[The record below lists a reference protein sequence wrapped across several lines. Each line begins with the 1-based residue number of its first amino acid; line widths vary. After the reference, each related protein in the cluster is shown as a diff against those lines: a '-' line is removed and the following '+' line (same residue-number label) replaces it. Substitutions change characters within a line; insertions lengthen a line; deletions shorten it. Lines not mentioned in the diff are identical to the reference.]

1 MARSLWKIKSSF
13 YHLLR
18 RNPLSIFILH
28 RENEG
33 IRYLLKE
40 LNPKSVLD
48 IGCGRGN
55 GLTLLLNFTAF
66 VAAVDQVSAMVH
78 KSKMRYPMIKFITAD
93 AQFPPFRE
101 SSFDLISGIGLFEYV
116 KNWPDLLREIYRV
129 LSPDGY
135 AIITLSPP
143 GLLTY
148 LRLFLG
154 HRLYT
159 GTEEDFRKILNT
171 SAPFSI
177 LQYNRTLLQH
187 QFLLKKG
194 KVIPATGMPQKNM
207 R

>member
-1 MARSLWKIKSSF
+1 MARSFWKIQSSF

-18 RNPLSIFILH
+18 RNPLSAFILQ

-55 GLTLLLNFTAF
+55 SLALLLNFTISLT
-66 VAAVDQVSAMVH
+66 AVDHVSGMVH
-78 KSKMRYPMIKFITAD
+78 KSKMRYPMIKFIAAD
-93 AQFPPFRE
+93 AQFLPFRE

-116 KNWPDLLREIYRV
+116 KNWPSLLREIYRV

-143 GLLTY
+143 GLLNY
-148 LRLFLG
+148 WRLFLG
-154 HRLYT
+154 HWLYT
-159 GTEEDFRKILNT
+159 GTEEDFRKFLNT
-171 SAPFSI
+171 SAQFSI
-177 LQYNRTLLQH
+177 LQHNRTLLQH

-194 KVIPATGMPQKNM
+194 KVIPATGIPQTNM

>member
-1 MARSLWKIKSSF
+1 
-13 YHLLR
+13 
-18 RNPLSIFILH
+18 
-28 RENEG
+28 
-33 IRYLLKE
+33 
-40 LNPKSVLD
+40 
-48 IGCGRGN
+48 
-55 GLTLLLNFTAF
+55 
-66 VAAVDQVSAMVH
+66 
-78 KSKMRYPMIKFITAD
+78 MIKFITAD
-93 AQFPPFRE
+93 AQFPPFIE
-101 SSFDLISGIGLFEYV
+101 SSFDLIVCIGLFEYV

-135 AIITLSPP
+135 AVITLSPP

-177 LQYNRTLLQH
+177 LQHNRTLLQH

-194 KVIPATGMPQKNM
+194 KVIPATGMPQINM